1 MEWCFRLL
9 LEGRGGRGEEG
20 GERRLAGVLG
30 GEGRMWEVK
39 GGVDVVFCSKL
50 FDKSW
55 VIVSIHYNN

>member
-1 MEWCFRLL
+1 MVFSVVV
-9 LEGRGGRGEEG
+9 G
-20 GERRLAGVLG
+20 GERR
-30 GEGRMWEVK
+30 EGRMWEVK

>member
-1 MEWCFRLL
+1 M
-9 LEGRGGRGEEG
+9 
-20 GERRLAGVLG
+20 LG